1 MKDPCSCKCYCHLI
15 WQSLVALTTITIS
28 SFHEDLL
35 EGSIQ
40 AICGDLGWGRKI
52 WERGGEEEA
61 IFLYHVGPRSRWDT
75 IIPPGIGNGSRAP
88 ITFGRRHTTS
98 CELHLSMRES
108 FSREKSSRQ
117 EQEIVRN
124 SRTVSNQQCS
134 WVLKHDLELTW
145 QVNNGRTVSYM

>member
-1 MKDPCSCKCYCHLI
+1 ME
-15 WQSLVALTTITIS
+15 IS
-28 SFHEDLL
+28 D
-35 EGSIQ
+35 
-40 AICGDLGWGRKI
+40 
-52 WERGGEEEA
+52 EEEKSEKEEERRRLFSFIMLA
-61 IFLYHVGPRSRWDT
+61 PGQGEILYY
-75 IIPPGIGNGSRAP
+75 PPGIGNGSRAP

-134 WVLKHDLELTW
+134 
-145 QVNNGRTVSYM
+145 